1 MERKR
6 YISVILPL
14 KLEWEPCYMS
24 AQAQVGDRVRVKFAF
39 HEYVGVVSGTDI
51 QPEIDP
57 GRIQD
62 IISIEHGLER
72 ILPEE
77 IAFWREIAG
86 YYLCTVGEVYKAA
99 YPAMKVSLE
108 EARAAAEQKVAQRRE
123 KLLDAMRAKVR
134 KIEERLKKKQELL
147 DRSKAGTK
155 AGEKHAA
162 DFKKISG
169 DLDMAVRAL
178 EEAERNSLVQMTG
191 KAGML
196 TGKPETQVGYEG
208 RCDDQEGH
216 LWDINSDPELS
227 PAQTKAYDDIRKG
240 FEAGKPVLLHGVTG
254 SGKTEIYIKL
264 AKDTLRQGRNV
275 LYLVPEIALSR
286 QLEERLREH
295 FAETLLVFHSGE
307 SAVSRRS
314 TAERIRESAISRKS
328 TDERIREAAGKQGLM
343 HEGNGGSSHG
353 YIVLG
358 TRSSLFLPHHDLG
371 LIIIDEE
378 HDSSYKQ
385 DSPAPRYN
393 GRDAALML
401 SAIHTRISGK
411 ACRTLLGSATPS
423 LEELY
428 NCQFGR
434 HELVSLKERYH
445 GSQDIEVEIVDTR
458 AERRKNG
465 MVGNFSRK
473 LLSRIEEAVRNGGQV
488 MILRSRRAWSPVLQC
503 ESCGEIAK
511 CPHCNVSLSLHAG
524 QTGPQSSGIMVCHY
538 CGFKKA
544 YNQSCSSCGG
554 KLKQLGAG
562 TQKIEEE
569 IQQLIP
575 DARVARLDS
584 DTAQNKSYE
593 SRIIKDFAKGEID
606 ILVGTQMVTKGFDF
620 SGVSVVAVIA
630 ADSLLGMQDFR
641 ADEKAA
647 QLLEQF
653 RGRCGRRGGRG
664 IFIIQT
670 SQPEHPVYK
679 SLTSGKNQDYTGFL
693 MQERKDFI
701 FPPYAR
707 IIEIT
712 IRDANR
718 KRAGRMAEK
727 LAEALMET
735 GYGQITGP
743 YEPSVS
749 RIADQH
755 IRCLRIS
762 LRKDRNLRSAKS
774 GIWNSVKEFE
784 KACRYEGHI
793 VLNVD
798 PS

>member
-123 KLLDAMRAKVR
+123 KLLEAMRAKVR

-371 LIIIDEE
+371 LIIID
-378 HDSSYKQ
+378 Q
-385 DSPAPRYN
+385 
-393 GRDAALML
+393 
-401 SAIHTRISGK
+401 
-411 ACRTLLGSATPS
+411 
-423 LEELY
+423 
-428 NCQFGR
+428 
-434 HELVSLKERYH
+434 
-445 GSQDIEVEIVDTR
+445 
-458 AERRKNG
+458 
-465 MVGNFSRK
+465 
-473 LLSRIEEAVRNGGQV
+473 
-488 MILRSRRAWSPVLQC
+488 
-503 ESCGEIAK
+503 
-511 CPHCNVSLSLHAG
+511 
-524 QTGPQSSGIMVCHY
+524 
-538 CGFKKA
+538 
-544 YNQSCSSCGG
+544 
-554 KLKQLGAG
+554 
-562 TQKIEEE
+562 
-569 IQQLIP
+569 
-575 DARVARLDS
+575 
-584 DTAQNKSYE
+584 
-593 SRIIKDFAKGEID
+593 
-606 ILVGTQMVTKGFDF
+606 
-620 SGVSVVAVIA
+620 
-630 ADSLLGMQDFR
+630 
-641 ADEKAA
+641 
-647 QLLEQF
+647 
-653 RGRCGRRGGRG
+653 
-664 IFIIQT
+664 
-670 SQPEHPVYK
+670 
-679 SLTSGKNQDYTGFL
+679 
-693 MQERKDFI
+693 
-701 FPPYAR
+701 
-707 IIEIT
+707 
-712 IRDANR
+712 
-718 KRAGRMAEK
+718 
-727 LAEALMET
+727 
-735 GYGQITGP
+735 
-743 YEPSVS
+743 
-749 RIADQH
+749 
-755 IRCLRIS
+755 
-762 LRKDRNLRSAKS
+762 
-774 GIWNSVKEFE
+774 
-784 KACRYEGHI
+784 
-793 VLNVD
+793 
-798 PS
+798 